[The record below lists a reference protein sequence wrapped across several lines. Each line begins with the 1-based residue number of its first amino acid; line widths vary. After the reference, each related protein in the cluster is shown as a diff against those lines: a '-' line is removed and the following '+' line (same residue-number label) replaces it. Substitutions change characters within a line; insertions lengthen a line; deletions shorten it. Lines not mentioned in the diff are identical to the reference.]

1 MPMKCVIGI
10 DTGTTHFK
18 TALISAD
25 GEIISIEKAAAPLH
39 TCGQESWYKPL
50 QVYEIV
56 KGQIQRMVRKV
67 SGRKDL
73 EICGICLTGMAEA
86 GLILGRK
93 TREELTE
100 ILPWFDN
107 RPAELAKQLMEE
119 RIRRQYQKT
128 GLYNSYKYGIY
139 KYMWLIENKKLEKS
153 IIY

>member
-73 EICGICLTGMAEA
+73 EICGICLTGMAA
-86 GLILGRK
+86 HPR
-93 TREELTE
+93 
-100 ILPWFDN
+100 
-107 RPAELAKQLMEE
+107 AKDQ
-119 RIRRQYQKT
+119 R
-128 GLYNSYKYGIY
+128 GIDGDFA
-139 KYMWLIENKKLEKS
+139 MVR
-153 IIY
+153 